1 MKFYDSPLFSC
12 LLLGEQSIQT
22 APELL
27 FILWQTAELSFHR
40 KAAPLFRLTAKK
52 DRRKTGGH
60 DRLCDLCADYRLRR
74 ADSVMLWRASLTR
87 YSLRR

>member
-1 MKFYDSPLFSC
+1 MAACSRGGWNLKGLW
-12 LLLGEQSIQT
+12 LLQT

>member
-1 MKFYDSPLFSC
+1 MAACSRGGWHLKGLW
-12 LLLGEQSIQT
+12 LLHT

>member
-1 MKFYDSPLFSC
+1 MAAGSRGGWHLKGLW
-12 LLLGEQSIQT
+12 LLQT

-40 KAAPLFRLTAKK
+40 KAAPLFCLTAKK

-87 YSLRR
+87 YSLRS